1 MSKLMSL
8 IRRAPKRFSAIVA
21 MVAAAIVVPLAVSA
35 WGPDRPTFTGAN
47 PAPYVIFNSITD
59 NPQVGDERNFVRI
72 RPAGTGNYGEN
83 VNIEAGKTYDV
94 MVYYHNNAASGLNAS
109 GAGIAKDVML
119 RMQMAANVSANST
132 TKVTGFI
139 SASNAQPVKEVYDSA
154 TVTNTSSAAMDL
166 GFVSGSAKVTSN
178 GKVNGATLPDSVFT
192 TGTPLGFDALDGTL
206 PGCNE
211 YAGYVIFQVKANQPN
226 FTVSKQVHKT
236 GTTGWKETEAVN
248 PGDNVDFLITYK
260 NTGSTIQ
267 NNVVLKDALPKGMTY
282 VSGTTYVANTA
293 NPSGLKLD
301 AKSDTATTTG
311 ANIGNYAPGAAAYI
325 KLTAKVNANDDLP
338 ACGPNTL
345 TNKATIETD
354 NGNKSDTAD
363 VTVNK
368 ECKPPVAKYTC
379 DALKVVTV
387 DRTHFKF
394 STTYTAENATF
405 KSATYVIKNAAG
417 ATVDTKTVNGTTN
430 LDYTQATVGKY
441 TVQSTLTFTVDG
453 SDKTVTSDGCKGAFE
468 VPKLPENPGIDIEK
482 TVNGKKAVQVAVNTP
497 FTYELTVKNTGDI
510 DLTNVKVTDPAPAN
524 VQFMTASVGTIANN
538 AWSYTIPNLKVGESK
553 SFTIT
558 AKVTKEVSGAIKNT
572 ACVDAPAVPGNPDDC
587 DTATVTVPP
596 VGEITV
602 CELATKQITTIKEN
616 TFDTTKYS
624 KNLDDCKEIPTT
636 PPELPHTGIGEN
648 IVAIVGLGAL
658 IASLGYYITSR
669 RALS

>member
-1 MSKLMSL
+1 MNQEKENDMSKLMSL

-47 PAPYVIFNSITD
+47 PAPYVTFNSITD

-72 RPAGTGNYGEN
+72 RPAGTGNYAEN
-83 VNIEAGKTYDV
+83 VNLEAGKTYDV
-94 MVYYHNNAASGLNAS
+94 MVYYHNNARSGLNAS

-139 SASNAQPVKEVYDSA
+139 SSSNAKPNEVYDSA
-154 TVTNTSSAAMDL
+154 TVTNTSNGTMDL

-178 GKVNGATLPDSVFT
+178 GAVNGKTLPDSVFT
-192 TGTPLGFDALDGTL
+192 TGTPLGFDALNGTL

-260 NTGSTIQ
+260 NTGSTVQ
-267 NNVVLKDALPKGMTY
+267 KDVVLKDVLPQGMTY
-282 VSGTTYVANTA
+282 VSGTTYVANTT
-293 NPSGLKLD
+293 NPNGLKLD

-311 ANIGNYAPGAAAYI
+311 ANIGNYAPGAAAYV
-325 KLTAKVNANDDLP
+325 KLTAKVNANDSLP
-338 ACGPNTL
+338 ACGLNTL
-345 TNKATIETD
+345 TNKAEIQTD
-354 NGNKSDTAD
+354 NGNKSDTAS

-430 LDYTQATVGKY
+430 LDYTQTTVGKY

-453 SDKTVTSDGCKGAFE
+453 TDKTVTSNGCAGAFE
-468 VPKLPENPGIDIEK
+468 VPQLPN
-482 TVNGKKAVQVAVNTP
+482 
-497 FTYELTVKNTGDI
+497 
-510 DLTNVKVTDPAPAN
+510 
-524 VQFMTASVGTIANN
+524 
-538 AWSYTIPNLKVGESK
+538 
-553 SFTIT
+553 
-558 AKVTKEVSGAIKNT
+558 
-572 ACVDAPAVPGNPDDC
+572 
-587 DTATVTVPP
+587 
-596 VGEITV
+596 EITV
-602 CELATKQITTIKEN
+602 CELSTKKIVTIKEN
-616 TFDTTKYS
+616 AFDASKYS
-624 KNLDDCKEIPTT
+624 KNLSDCKETPVPPVTPPVT

-658 IASLGYYITSR
+658 IASLGYYIASR